1 MSTDIPP
8 TMPAWYYKT
17 RGPVSKVLTYT
28 KDFPTPN
35 SSTLAPNEVLIKV
48 AYAGFTPTASTLPAI
63 IPPWIQKDGTAI
75 PELEFSGTI
84 AALGSSTIRPEI
96 QLGTRVFGGTSLGI
110 LLRRGSGTLAG
121 YCPCPVDQLNVVP
134 AGMDL
139 EHAVA
144 LAGNGVTAVQVVDA
158 ADVKRGDKVFV
169 NGGSGGAGSM
179 ILQVIRD
186 RVGETGVV
194 ISSCSG
200 GNVELVKSLGADEV
214 IDYRQHDPLHEYL
227 AKEHGETRFDAI
239 VDTVG
244 IQELYTNSPGYL
256 REGGRFINIGAM
268 QAQSANGS
276 LFAFA
281 WAMILNLA
289 LPAWLGGTPR
299 RYQMVMGTPGVDVM
313 TRVKEL
319 AEDGVLVPVID
330 STWEMED
337 VLKAYEKLHSQRAR
351 GKVIIKIQK

>member
-8 TMPAWYYKT
+8 TMPAWSYKT
-17 RGPVSKVLTYT
+17 RGPVSKVLKYT
-28 KDFPTPN
+28 TDFPTPN
-35 SSTLAPNEVLIKV
+35 PSKLAPNEVLVKI
-48 AYAGFTPTASTLPAI
+48 AYTGFTPTASTLPAI

-75 PELEFSGTI
+75 PELEISGTI
-84 AALGSSTIRPEI
+84 AALGSSTIRPDI
-96 QLGTRVFGGTSLGI
+96 QLGTPVFGGTSLEI

-121 YCPCPVDQLNVVP
+121 YCPCPVDQLSVVP

-158 ADVKRGDKVFV
+158 AGVKRGDKVV
-169 NGGSGGAGSM
+169 
-179 ILQVIRD
+179 RD
-186 RVGETGVV
+186 RVGETGIV

-227 AKEHGETRFDAI
+227 VKEHGETRFDAI

-313 TRVKEL
+313 ARVKKL

-337 VLKAYEKLHSQRAR
+337 ALKAYEKLHSQRAR
-351 GKVIIKIQK
+351 GKVIIKVQK

>member
-8 TMPAWYYKT
+8 TMPAWSYKT
-17 RGPVSKVLTYT
+17 RGPVSKVLKYT
-28 KDFPTPN
+28 TDFPTP
-35 SSTLAPNEVLIKV
+35 SPSKLAPNEVLVKI
-48 AYAGFTPTASTLPAI
+48 AYTGFTPTASTLPAI
-63 IPPWIQKDGTAI
+63 IPPWIQKDGIAI

-84 AALGSSTIRPEI
+84 VALGSSTIRPEI
-96 QLGTRVFGGTSLGI
+96 QLGTPVFGGTSLEI

-121 YCPCPVDQLNVVP
+121 YCPCPVDQLSVVP

-158 ADVKRGDKVFV
+158 AGVKRGDKVFV

-179 ILQVIRD
+179 ILQVARD
-186 RVGETGVV
+186 RVGKTGIV

-227 AKEHGETRFDAI
+227 VKEHGETRFDAI
-239 VDTVG
+239 VDK
-244 IQELYTNSPGYL
+244 
-256 REGGRFINIGAM
+256 
-268 QAQSANGS
+268 AQSANGS

-313 TRVKEL
+313 ARVKKL
-319 AEDGVLVPVID
+319 AEDGVLVPIID

-337 VLKAYEKLHSQRAR
+337 ALKAYEKLHSQRAR
-351 GKVIIKIQK
+351 GKVIVKVQE

>member
-8 TMPAWYYKT
+8 TMPAWSYKT

-35 SSTLAPNEVLIKV
+35 PSTLAPDEVLIKI
-48 AYAGFTPTASTLPAI
+48 AYTGYTPTASALPAI
-63 IPPWIQKDGTAI
+63 IPAWIQKHGIAI

-84 AALGSSTIRPEI
+84 AALGSSNIRPEI
-96 QLGTRVFGGTSLGI
+96 QLGTPVFGVTSLGI

-121 YCPCPVDQLNVVP
+121 YCPCPVDQLSVIP

-139 EHAVA
+139 EHAAA
-144 LAGNGVTAVQVVDA
+144 LSGNGVTAVQVVDA
-158 ADVKRGDKVFV
+158 AAVKPGDKVFV

-179 ILQVIRD
+179 ILQVVRN
-186 RVGETGVV
+186 RVGESGMVV
-194 ISSCSG
+194 SSCSG

-214 IDYRQHDPLHEYL
+214 IDYRQHDPLYEYL
-227 AKEHGETRFDAI
+227 AKEHAETRFDAI

-244 IQELYTNSPGYL
+244 IQELYTNSPRYL

-276 LFAFA
+276 LWAFA
-281 WAMILNLA
+281 WAMIMNLA
-289 LPAWLGGTPR
+289 LPSWLGGTPR

-313 TRVKEL
+313 ARVKQL
-319 AEDGVLVPVID
+319 AEDGVLVPIID

-337 VLKAYEKLHSQRAR
+337 ALKAYEKLHSQRAR
-351 GKVIIKIQK
+351 GKVIVKIQE